1 MVQTRTPTDTIALT
15 DAEQR
20 FAQVVARVTETQTRM
35 IVEEDGIPIAAVI
48 STKELDR
55 LDRFDAEWDAG
66 WEVLDEIGAAF
77 RDVDPDEIERETAW
91 ALAEVRAEMQAER
104 AAKERR

>member
-1 MVQTRTPTDTIALT
+1 MVHTRTPIDTIALT
-15 DAEQR
+15 DAEKR
-20 FAQVVARVTETQTRM
+20 FAQVVARVTETQTR
-35 IVEEDGIPIAAVI
+35 IVVEEDGIPIAAVI

-77 RDVDPDEIERETAW
+77 RDVDPDEIERETAL

-104 AAKERR
+104 AAKDRR